1 MILAELFIDGKS
13 VGPHLF
19 WAPIQT
25 RLRGGG
31 MKAVKGVTVTA
42 LPDKIALKSLDN
54 AYIQF
59 DQFVVPRGALLSR
72 FCSVDAGGGYKLAL
86 PAGSKRM
93 LVRRLPW
100 LGLDGF

>member
-25 RLRGGG
+25 KQRGGG
-31 MKAVKGVTVTA
+31 GFKAVKGVTVTA

-54 AYIQF
+54 A
-59 DQFVVPRGALLSR
+59 
-72 FCSVDAGGGYKLAL
+72 
-86 PAGSKRM
+86 
-93 LVRRLPW
+93 
-100 LGLDGF
+100 